1 MDKLTLNLIR
11 ITALVIIAASF
22 SIIFSDEIKDFK
34 NRRKIYSQ
42 NKKEEKERLANVYV
56 PNIGDRKECEII
68 KNSKRWEGYKFA
80 DNFIEKCM
88 PIQSKI
94 SVQCHGEAYEA
105 NEEYEKNGSFY
116 GGQPFKWAY
125 KGCLLKEFK
134 GMIYADW

>member
-34 NRRKIYSQ
+34 NRRKIYLQ

-56 PNIGDRKECEII
+56 PNIGDRKICEYI
-68 KNSKRWEGYKFA
+68 KEKTFKGYKFA

-94 SVQCHGEAYEA
+94 SVECHGEAYEA
-105 NEEYEKNGSFY
+105 NEEYEKNGYFY
-116 GGQPFKWAY
+116 DGQPFKWAY
-125 KGCLLKEFK
+125 KGCLLREFR
-134 GMIYADW
+134 GMIYSD